1 MCTGRT
7 SWWTQRV
14 VGSCIKSARIPR
26 LSVWLLTLQLQVDV
40 STFRSQAPLG
50 PPTVRTA
57 IAITKSKAKA
67 ILSAP
72 TPPAALRK
80 PKDVSAQSTAARK
93 NPLSTASGSGNVRK
107 RISDAMELDNTPP
120 APKRPKADGN
130 APPQVVTAPKV
141 APPVARA
148 PPSTAQRPPPV
159 VPTVRKAPP
168 KTTSLFVP
176 KKVSSPSSRSNE

>member
-1 MCTGRT
+1 MFP
-7 SWWTQRV
+7 S
-14 VGSCIKSARIPR
+14 
-26 LSVWLLTLQLQVDV
+26 QVDV

-80 PKDVSAQSTAARK
+80 PKEVSAQSTAARK
-93 NPLSTASGSGNVRK
+93 NLLPVASGSGNVRK
-107 RISDAMELDNTPP
+107 RISAAMELDTAPP
-120 APKRPKADGN
+120 APKRPKQDNN
-130 APPQVVTAPKV
+130 APPQVVTAPKA

-148 PPSTAQRPPPV
+148 PPTGAQRPRPV
-159 VPTVRKAPP
+159 VPAVRKAPP

-176 KKVSSPSSRSNE
+176 KKVSYSPSRSVQRVDSSATL